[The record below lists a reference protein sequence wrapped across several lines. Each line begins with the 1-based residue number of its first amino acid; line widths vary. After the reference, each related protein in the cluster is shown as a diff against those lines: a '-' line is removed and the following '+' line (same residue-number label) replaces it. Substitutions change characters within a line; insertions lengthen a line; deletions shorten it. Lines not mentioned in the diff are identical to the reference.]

1 MKNSR
6 TQKITLL
13 IILEVPVKSCQQIF
27 FLFIKL
33 SNINI
38 KSILKDLII
47 ASHSYIKM
55 EILFIVLN
63 A

>member
-13 IILEVPVKSCQQIF
+13 IILEVPVKSGQQIF